1 MQVIEHVYFL
11 GKAEELEEMAG
22 AYAQSGDLK
31 RVREED
37 GCIAFD
43 FYQAAECP
51 GKMLLLERWQ
61 SDAHL
66 KAHHETEMM
75 AHLLALIERYGFEL
89 KGEKF
94 LTEGEA

>member
-1 MQVIEHVYFL
+1 MEVVEHVYFW
-11 GKAEELEEMAG
+11 GKAEELEETAR

-31 RVREED
+31 RVQEEE

-43 FYQAAECP
+43 FCQAAKCP

-75 AHLLALIERYGFEL
+75 AYLLALIGQYGFEL
-89 KGEKF
+89 KGEKL
-94 LTEGEA
+94 LTQGEA